1 MRTNGGVPPWST
13 TRPPGS
19 RTKSVCTCQGL
30 RPRRVVGELAIAR
43 PFVWPSAYR
52 TASAPGIS
60 TFSRLNGWPA
70 HSPVNASRTASRPP
84 AHDSGPVWMSGR
96 GASYPTPPP
105 QIPACSFPAPGSRRR
120 SNAIVGLD
128 AIDPQA
134 HGLSD
139 MLNPA
144 LSPEHALLPPSL
156 RPAAFPPPSPPPI
169 SVGFVRCFNGTM
181 QPVRLLICSA
191 TASSPRLP
199 VAARDHSS
207 DCGPNE
213 VSQVPTRSVRT

>member
-1 MRTNGGVPPWST
+1 MPPWST

-84 AHDSGPVWMSGR
+84 AHDSGPMWIRYSFIVMDSHHLLFAGLP
-96 GASYPTPPP
+96 ALP
-105 QIPACSFPAPGSRRR
+105 IPAVRGT
-120 SNAIVGLD
+120 AIEPLE
-128 AIDPQA
+128 
-134 HGLSD
+134 ST
-139 MLNPA
+139 
-144 LSPEHALLPPSL
+144 LLGHSASHSERLFLL
-156 RPAAFPPPSPPPI
+156 RVF
-169 SVGFVRCFNGTM
+169 G
-181 QPVRLLICSA
+181 
-191 TASSPRLP
+191 RLP
-199 VAARDHSS
+199 VTDSA
-207 DCGPNE
+207 
-213 VSQVPTRSVRT
+213 TRSRAGVRKASGEETAGGVCAGGGVGLWGFSADVGPDPPVWNRGDG